1 MTEKLVNY
9 SSLNLIFRREIHM
22 TIKDLYENAVKEGVE
37 NYQLYVGFR
46 DDGGCYYGTELVEGK
61 YIDVRDDDKIVVV

>member
-1 MTEKLVNY
+1 
-9 SSLNLIFRREIHM
+9 M
-22 TIKDLYENAVKEGVE
+22 TIKDLYENAVKEGIE

-46 DDGGCYYGTELVEGK
+46 DDGGCYYGTEPIEGK